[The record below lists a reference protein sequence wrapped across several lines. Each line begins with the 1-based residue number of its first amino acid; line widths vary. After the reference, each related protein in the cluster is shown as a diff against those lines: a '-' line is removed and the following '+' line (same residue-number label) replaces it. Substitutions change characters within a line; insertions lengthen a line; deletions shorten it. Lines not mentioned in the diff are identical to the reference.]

1 MKLYILASVIIFGAV
16 IHHAAGRDRR
26 LSEKAE
32 ASFWEREKKANETR
46 KKSLEELPYI
56 HIPLDCLPLNTL
68 TDREDIA
75 ECITTLRGLA
85 DTRIVNLTGYTNTDL
100 KLMYGTANITPLSQY
115 DQSYTLLVSTLQ
127 KWADILWEAGYFEEA
142 VVVMEFALSTET
154 DVSRTY
160 CLLAQYY
167 QQKGDT
173 EKLTHLSEVARALR
187 SSHKRQIL
195 NHLEELS

>member
-1 MKLYILASVIIFGAV
+1 MKLYILASVIILGAV

-32 ASFWEREKKANETR
+32 AFFWEREKKANETR
-46 KKSLEELPYI
+46 KKSLEDLPYI
-56 HIPLDCLPLNTL
+56 HIPLDSLPLNTL
-68 TDREDIA
+68 TDREDVM

-142 VVVMEFALSTET
+142 ADVMEFALSTET

-160 CLLAQYY
+160 YLLAQYY
-167 QQKGDT
+167 KQKGNA
-173 EKLTHLSEVARALR
+173 EKLSHLSEVARALR